1 MEFNKKG
8 QEVKYI
14 KTEDLKKIREF
25 LRYKNKIT
33 FLSFVNIGVNVG
45 LRISDLSTLRFEN
58 IDRRNWNYTLVE
70 KKTKKKRI
78 IKFNVVCKKAI
89 KELEKYY
96 EELGYS
102 TKEGY
107 LFKSLSPYQ
116 KKLRL
121 DEPFTINGVSKEFK
135 KIEEYLNIPYP
146 LGSHSLRK
154 TWGKNVYDA
163 TLNIALI
170 MKVFNHSSPGITLKY
185 IGIEE
190 EDINKLYEGI
200 EI

>member
-1 MEFNKKG
+1 MA
-8 QEVKYI
+8 
-14 KTEDLKKIREF
+14 
-25 LRYKNKIT
+25 
-33 FLSFVNIGVNVG
+33 FVNIGVNVG

-58 IDRRNWNYTLVE
+58 IDRRSWTYTLIE
-70 KKTKKKRI
+70 KKTKKKRL
-78 IKFNVVCKKAI
+78 IKFNAVCKKSI

-96 EELGYS
+96 EELEYS

-121 DEPFTINGVSKEFK
+121 DKPFTINGVSKEFK

-170 MKVFNHSSPGITLKY
+170 MKAFNHSSPGITLKY

-190 EDINKLYEGI
+190 EDINRLYEGI